1 MRGLLTFILFTIFFF
16 SFSIAAYTYSI
27 NLVFSADYVKERL
40 DKSKIY
46 SAVANELPNFIG
58 RSPGEEDGLVP
69 KNIRKEFEAF
79 VKKEVTGQY
88 LQGKIEPFV
97 SDNFAWLS
105 GKTNTVPELSFS
117 DLAAKL
123 KKQPAAHFLSAD
135 INKVLNTPVRLP
147 PEEREN
153 LRSSFQLS
161 QVAPMALSVVS
172 AIVLLVIFL
181 LARGWKSKL
190 RKVSLALFIP
200 AILGL
205 ITAGLLV
212 FIGSV
217 AVGMVTGALEGSEF
231 AQFEKPLRDLLT
243 QIPLDVSVRMGVVYG
258 AALAVSAGLFVV
270 SFFVSRSGQPGQK
283 EEPLPATLPVEK
295 K

>member
-1 MRGLLTFILFTIFFF
+1 MRGLLTVILFIILFF

-27 NLVFSADYVKERL
+27 NLVFTADYVKGRL
-40 DKSKIY
+40 DESKIY

-88 LQGKIEPFV
+88 LQGKVEPFV
-97 SDNFAWLS
+97 DDIFVWLS
-105 GKTNTVPELSFS
+105 GKTNTVPELSLTNLS
-117 DLAAKL
+117 VKL
-123 KKQPAAHFLSAD
+123 KKQPMAHFLSDD
-135 INKVLNTPVRLP
+135 INKVLNTPLKLP
-147 PEEREN
+147 LEEREN
-153 LRSSFQLS
+153 WRSSFQLS
-161 QVAPMALSVVS
+161 QVAPVVLSIVS

-181 LARGWKSKL
+181 MARDWKSKL
-190 RKVSLALFIP
+190 RKTSLALFIP
-200 AILGL
+200 AVLGL

-217 AVGMVTGALEGSEF
+217 IVGMVTGALEGSEF

-243 QIPLDVSVRMGVVYG
+243 QIPLDVSVRMGVIYG
-258 AALAVSAGLFVV
+258 AALAVSAGLFIA
-270 SFFVSRSGQPGQK
+270 SFFVSRKTKTAQK
-283 EEPLPATLPVEK
+283 EV
-295 K
+295 

>member
-1 MRGLLTFILFTIFFF
+1 MRGLLTVILFIILFF

-27 NLVFSADYVKERL
+27 NLVFTADYVKGRL
-40 DKSKIY
+40 DESKIY

-88 LQGKIEPFV
+88 LQGKVEPFV
-97 SDNFAWLS
+97 DDIFVWLS
-105 GKTNTVPELSFS
+105 GKTNTVPELSLTNLS
-117 DLAAKL
+117 VKL
-123 KKQPAAHFLSAD
+123 KKQPMAHFLSDD
-135 INKVLNTPVRLP
+135 INKVLNTPLKLP
-147 PEEREN
+147 LEEREN
-153 LRSSFQLS
+153 WRSSFQLS
-161 QVAPMALSVVS
+161 QVAPVVLSVVS

-181 LARGWKSKL
+181 RARDWKSKL

-200 AILGL
+200 AVLGL

-217 AVGMVTGALEGSEF
+217 IVGMVTGALEGSEF

-243 QIPLDVSVRMGVVYG
+243 QIPLDVSVRMGVIYG
-258 AALAVSAGLFVV
+258 AALAVSAGLFIA
-270 SFFVSRSGQPGQK
+270 SFFVSRKTKTAQK
-283 EEPLPATLPVEK
+283 EV
-295 K
+295 